1 MKYLDGK
8 YYVEMKDQYY
18 QIHPTEN
25 ITVRE
30 LEIEKKIWKNQKV
43 SKRGNYE
50 LEIKRIQND
59 KTSKKLK
66 N

>member
-25 ITVRE
+25 IIVRE

-59 KTSKKLK
+59 KTSKKIC
-66 N
+66 